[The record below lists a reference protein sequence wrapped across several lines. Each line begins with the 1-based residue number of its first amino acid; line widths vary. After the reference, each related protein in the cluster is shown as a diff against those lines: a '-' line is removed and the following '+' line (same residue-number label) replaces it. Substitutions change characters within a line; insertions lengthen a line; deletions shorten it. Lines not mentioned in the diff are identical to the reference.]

1 MKRHVSSKARGQYI
15 PVMNEGCMGYR
26 RLWRR
31 LPPLLLLA
39 CGLAAAGGSAPRDKS
54 ITELPGRLAA
64 VDSLLRAGDPAAALH
79 QVDLLDATWGQDPL
93 YGGQIADRR
102 GWALLAQ
109 GRPAEALP
117 LLEQT
122 VGRRP
127 YDAGA
132 HRNLALALAQL
143 GRRGR
148 ALAEYTQAVELDP
161 ANGIHRL
168 EHAQFLTEF
177 GQWGAAAAEFQ
188 AAAERCGSCPAA
200 ERGLGAA
207 LLQLGRPD
215 EAVLPLSRAQAAE
228 PDSVGR
234 RLLVAA
240 LHGAA
245 RDSALLALLAAEDR
259 QRWDRRDHLALVEA
273 EGRRGGEPVE
283 SLAYANSLAAG
294 SPPPCVAD
302 DALFWGR
309 VALNLLKAGRW
320 QAGLGAA
327 DRAVALEPD
336 SAVYRN
342 NRVVLL
348 LRLGRDEEAAREW
361 ETVLR
366 LDPGLKERPGP

>member
-1 MKRHVSSKARGQYI
+1 
-15 PVMNEGCMGYR
+15 MGYG
-26 RLWRR
+26 RLRAR
-31 LPPLLLLA
+31 ISLA
-39 CGLAAAGGSAPRDKS
+39 VVVACALAAAGGAAPRDKS
-54 ITELPGRLAA
+54 MELLPGRLAA
-64 VDSLLRAGDPAAALH
+64 VDSLVRAGDAAEA
-79 QVDLLDATWGQDPL
+79 QRRVQALDAEWGQDPL
-93 YGGQIADRR
+93 YGWQIADRQ
-102 GWALLAQ
+102 GLVLLAL

-127 YDAGA
+127 FDAGA

-148 ALAEYTQAVELDP
+148 ALSEYTQAVELDP
-161 ANGIHRL
+161 ANGVHRL
-168 EHAQFLTEF
+168 EHAQFLAEF
-177 GQWGAAAAEFQ
+177 GQWAAAAAEFR
-188 AAAERCGSCPAA
+188 AAGERCGGCPAA

-215 EAVLPLSRAQAAE
+215 EAIAPLSRAQAAD
-228 PDSVGR
+228 PDSLGR

-245 RDSALLALLAAEDR
+245 RDSALLAMLTAEDR
-259 QRWDRRDHLALVEA
+259 GSWDRRDHLALVEA
-273 EGRRGGEPVE
+273 EGRLGTDPVQ
-283 SLAYANSLAAG
+283 SLAYAGALSAG
-294 SPPPCVAD
+294 APPTAVAE

-309 VALNLLKAGRW
+309 ISLNLLKAGQW
-320 QAGLGAA
+320 EAGLAAA

-361 ETVLR
+361 DNVLR
-366 LDPGLKERPGP
+366 LDPSLKERPRP